1 MISIYNES
9 STKRIQNAELK
20 YNEDL
25 ILYLNSIG
33 ISPSGLNEQD
43 FNDLLELFRSFSF
56 FKQRMN
62 DIEEQDFSNPLW
74 NLLHNDFKLQ
84 MDEAKRLLDEKI
96 SCIQGKQRTAL

>member
-9 STKRIQNAELK
+9 STKRIQSAELK

-33 ISPSGLNEQD
+33 INPASLNKE
-43 FNDLLELFRSFSF
+43 NYNEILALFRSYSF

-84 MDEAKRLLDEKI
+84 MDESKRLLDDKI
-96 SCIQGKQRTAL
+96 SLTQGNQRTVL